1 MRPHSPA
8 ERATLAGQQI
18 KITARVL
25 VEDADG
31 TYRDLTDL
39 GGIDWLGKIR
49 WDKNPDSP
57 VMSGTVELRRDAKLG
72 GTYGLKQSLA
82 PLVEGSP
89 LNRRL
94 DGSYGPILNPK
105 RGIVIE
111 TAETPW
117 RVQPTPADFREVF
130 RGLTDAIDFHADPV
144 VLPFRDIGARL
155 QSTQIETVRSYGSVD
170 GVPLATV
177 LQQILNDNGCADIT
191 LYVPDPPLILLRTQS
206 LPQGPVMDALNSLA
220 LQSSGSSV
228 RYLYDDA
235 GVFRLTL
242 VLPLRNKTTV
252 DAVFGP
258 DEYLDIT
265 QAELKADN
273 IRNAVKVTFT
283 NHVTGQNDSVTSTDP
298 VSILEYGR
306 VFMQLPEDATSAIDT
321 PAEATSM
328 ADAAI
333 SDLASPPFEQQ
344 MRTIYWWPAELG
356 DRYTYLANDTHYDVD
371 QTLASQTVA
380 HELDGGHGYTTIGAR
395 AKPAGAYTTWLQLGD
410 RFADQISSGP
420 LLDVRESPGDADETF
435 TWSGGAGTVVLL
447 QIDNGTPAAPPPSP
461 FTVPRDTTSHH
472 YLFLGTKDG
481 VTRTH
486 GAIVDAAFKTGP
498 ELSYSIDDS
507 GNVAV
512 YVDGRHGATRTFVV
526 IRADRRPTSDEIL
539 AGPLL
544 NSETG
549 VIRSAG
555 TVAVNSTFWI
565 GAISENA
572 VGTQSDAAYLPGQW
586 LGANSTPA
594 PQVTLGTPVVQARQV
609 TIPVTLSPEAQRV
622 EFFVVYRASD
632 PSPGAPALGVEAIA
646 AEVYDWVERGSDG
659 SYQPNITVEFY
670 GPSQWVSITAV
681 VTDALHR
688 RGLSKSIKA
697 QAPGGTPPSAPGQ
710 PTLGAPAATAN
721 TMTIPLTV
729 PASGAAAVSIR
740 RYLDNVPL
748 ALIACGVGAGGT
760 QNIVWGSL
768 APGTP
773 HVFSA
778 SLLATGDIEGPRSNS
793 VTASTTADTSGGGGG
808 TVANGKLPTPTIS
821 NARWSQSDQSAIL
834 PYALGG
840 GSPGGTAVRVQESSA
855 FGGPYADTGETA
867 VASPALSAFDQGGT
881 RVTKYY
887 RVVAQ
892 ASGYTDSDPSNVAG
906 VTMPGGL
913 GA

>member
-1 MRPHSPA
+1 MRPITTT
-8 ERATLAGQQI
+8 ERATLAAPQI

-39 GGIDWLGKIR
+39 GGIDWLGKIH
-49 WDKNPDSP
+49 WEKNPDSP

-72 GTYGLKQSLA
+72 GTYGASQSLV
-82 PLVEGSP
+82 PLMEGSP
-89 LNRRL
+89 LNQRL

-105 RGIVIE
+105 RGIIIE

-117 RVQPTPADFREVF
+117 RVQPAPSDFREVF
-130 RGLTDAIDFHADPV
+130 RGLTDAVDFHADPM

-155 QSTQIETVRSYGSVD
+155 QSTQIEVVRSYGSVD

-177 LQQILNDNGCADIT
+177 LQQILNDNGCSDIT
-191 LYVPDPPLILLRTQS
+191 LYVPDPPTILLRVQDV
-206 LPQGPVMDALNSLA
+206 PQGPVMDALNNLA

-228 RYLYDDA
+228 RYLYDDQ

-242 VLPLRNKTTV
+242 VLPPRSKTTV
-252 DAVFGP
+252 DATFGP

-283 NHVTGQNDSVTSTDP
+283 NHATGQNDSVTSTDLD
-298 VSILEYGR
+298 SILEYGR

-321 PAEATSM
+321 PEEATSM

-344 MRTIYWWPAELG
+344 MRTIYFWPAELG
-356 DRYTYLANDTHYDVD
+356 DRYTYLANATHYDVD
-371 QTLASQTVA
+371 QTLASVSVS
-380 HELDGGHGYTTIGAR
+380 HDLDQGHGYTTIGAR

-435 TWSGGAGTVVLL
+435 TWTGGPGTVVLL
-447 QIDNGTPAAPPPSP
+447 QIDNGTATAPPPSP
-461 FTVPRDTTSHH
+461 FTVPRDTLSHH

-481 VTRTH
+481 VTTTH

-507 GNVAV
+507 GDVSV
-512 YVDGRHGATRTFVV
+512 YVDGRHGATQTFVA
-526 IRADRRPTSDEIL
+526 IRSDRRPTSDEIL
-539 AGPLL
+539 AGALL
-544 NSETG
+544 GSETG
-549 VIRSAG
+549 VTRGVA

-572 VGTQSDAAYLPGQW
+572 VGTQSDPAYLPGQW

-632 PSPGAPALGVEAIA
+632 PSPGSPALDVEAIA
-646 AEVYDWVERGSDG
+646 AEVYDWIERAADG
-659 SYQPNITVEFY
+659 TYQPNITVEFY
-670 GPSQWVSITAV
+670 GPTQWVSITAV

-688 RGLSKSIKA
+688 RGLSQSVKA
-697 QAPGGTPPSAPGQ
+697 QAPGGSPPSAPGQ
-710 PTLGAPAATAN
+710 PTLGAATPTAN

-729 PASGAAAVSIR
+729 PASGTTAASIR
-740 RYLDNVPL
+740 RYMDNVPL
-748 ALIACGVGAGGT
+748 VLIACSAIAGGT
-760 QNIVWGSL
+760 QSVVWSGL

-778 SLLATGDIEGPRSNS
+778 SLLATGDIEGPRSDS

-808 TVANGKLPTPTIS
+808 TATNGKLPTPTIS
-821 NARWSQSDQSAIL
+821 TARWSQPDQSAIIA
-834 PYALGG
+834 YTLGL
-840 GSPGGTAVRVQESSA
+840 GSPAGVVVRVQESAS

-867 VASPALSAFDQGGT
+867 VATPALSAFDQGGT
-881 RVTKYY
+881 PVTKFY
-887 RVVAQ
+887 RLVAQ
-892 ASGYTDSDPSNVAG
+892 LPGYTDSDPSNISSVN
-906 VTMPGGL
+906 MPGGF